1 MIRKNRKKMKR
12 TPSKT
17 IGRRKMTRTPTK
29 TKMIGRRK
37 IRIKE
42 KLSQIRIKSLLN
54 HGPKTQ
60 EKREKRN
67 SQAKQNKKGIRLQLI
82 PKITK
87 S

>member
-1 MIRKNRKKMKR
+1 
-12 TPSKT
+12 
-17 IGRRKMTRTPTK
+17 MTRIPTK

-37 IRIKE
+37 IKIKE

-60 EKREKRN
+60 EKRERKN

-82 PKITK
+82 PPKITK
-87 S
+87 T